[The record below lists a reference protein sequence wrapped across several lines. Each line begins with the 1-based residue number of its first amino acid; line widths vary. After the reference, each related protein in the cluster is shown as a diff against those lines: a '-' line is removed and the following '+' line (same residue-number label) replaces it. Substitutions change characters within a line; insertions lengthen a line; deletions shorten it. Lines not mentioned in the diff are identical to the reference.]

1 MEPLDALNRI
11 AFLLER
17 SGADTYKVRAFR
29 NAARAV
35 ADIDAA
41 TLSALAAAGRL
52 QTIEGIGKSTALVIT
67 EVLDGKVP
75 ERLTQLEETPDDVV
89 LDAPA
94 EELLGSL
101 RGDCHSHSDWSDGGS
116 PIREMAEA
124 ARELGHEYLVLT
136 DHSARLTVA
145 HGLNAERL
153 HAQLDVVADLNE
165 ELAPFRL
172 LTGIEVDIL
181 EDGSLDQELEL
192 LAELDVVVASV
203 HSKLRMEAPAMTER
217 MLAAI
222 ESPHTDI
229 LGHCTGRL
237 ITGRGR
243 AQSTFDA
250 DAVFTACARTGT
262 AVEINS
268 RPERQDP
275 PQDLLRRAVSLGCS
289 FAIDTDAH
297 APGQLGWLGRGC
309 AKAVDADVP
318 RRAHRQPEPGRRP
331 PGLGGNPCRLTQV
344 MLPVR
349 PPVAPMLAK
358 LARELPR
365 GPGLFYEPK
374 WDGFRCIVFRDGDD
388 VELGSRNEKPLT
400 RYFPELVDALRRE
413 LPERCVLDGEIVIVG
428 PHGLEFDALSQ
439 RIHPAEKRIRLLA
452 ESTPASFVAFDL
464 LAEGDRSFLEAPYA
478 RAARR
483 AGDGAAEGPPA
494 DPRHAGHRGPRR
506 GGGLV
511 LTLRGCGARRRR
523 GQGRGADLPARQA
536 GDGQGQAPAHRRLR
550 GGGLPHAQGRCRRG
564 LAALGAVRSLRDA
577 APRRRGVRLQRGTPA
592 RAGHRGRAIP
602 GGRPGRSPL
611 GGLGRSADGW
621 AGARGPGTAGTP
633 GRT

>member
-17 SGADTYKVRAFR
+17 GGADTYKVRAFR

-35 ADIDAA
+35 ADVDTD
-41 TLSALAAAGRL
+41 TLSALDRAGRL
-52 QTIEGIGKSTALVIT
+52 QSIEGVGKSTALVIA
-67 EVLDGKVP
+67 EALDGKVP

-153 HAQLDVVADLNE
+153 RTQLGVVADLNE

-181 EDGSLDQELEL
+181 EDGALDQEVEL

-250 DAVFTACARTGT
+250 DAVFTACAKTGT

-275 PQDLLRRAVSLGCS
+275 PQDLLRQAVSLGCS
-289 FAIDTDAH
+289 FSVDTDAH

-309 AKAVDADVP
+309 AKAVDAAV
-318 RRAHRQPEPGRRP
+318 
-331 PGLGGNPCRLTQV
+331 
-344 MLPVR
+344 
-349 PPVAPMLAK
+349 
-358 LARELPR
+358 
-365 GPGLFYEPK
+365 
-374 WDGFRCIVFRDGDD
+374 
-388 VELGSRNEKPLT
+388 
-400 RYFPELVDALRRE
+400 
-413 LPERCVLDGEIVIVG
+413 
-428 PHGLEFDALSQ
+428 
-439 RIHPAEKRIRLLA
+439 PAERIVNRGSIDELLSWSGA
-452 ESTPASFVAFDL
+452 HAS
-464 LAEGDRSFLEAPYA
+464 
-478 RAARR
+478 
-483 AGDGAAEGPPA
+483 
-494 DPRHAGHRGPRR
+494 
-506 GGGLV
+506 
-511 LTLRGCGARRRR
+511 
-523 GQGRGADLPARQA
+523 
-536 GDGQGQAPAHRRLR
+536 
-550 GGGLPHAQGRCRRG
+550 
-564 LAALGAVRSLRDA
+564 
-577 APRRRGVRLQRGTPA
+577 
-592 RAGHRGRAIP
+592 
-602 GGRPGRSPL
+602 
-611 GGLGRSADGW
+611 
-621 AGARGPGTAGTP
+621 
-633 GRT
+633 

>member
-1 MEPLDALNRI
+1 VEPLDALNRI

-35 ADIDAA
+35 ANVDAG
-41 TLSALAAAGRL
+41 TLAALAKSGRL
-52 QTIEGIGKSTALVIT
+52 QSIEGIGKSTAQVIT
-67 EVLDGKVP
+67 ETLEGKVP
-75 ERLTQLEETPDDVV
+75 ERLAHLEETPDDVV

-94 EELLGSL
+94 EQLLGSL

-145 HGLNAERL
+145 HGLDAERL
-153 HAQLDVVADLNE
+153 RAQLDVVADLRE

-192 LAELDVVVASV
+192 LAELNVVVASV

-250 DAVFTACARTGT
+250 QAVFGACARTST

-275 PQDLLRRAVSLGCS
+275 PQDLLRQAVSLGCS
-289 FAIDTDAH
+289 FSIDTDAH

-309 AKAVDADVP
+309 VKAVEAEVP
-318 RRAHRQPEPGRRP
+318 P
-331 PGLGGNPCRLTQV
+331 
-344 MLPVR
+344 
-349 PPVAPMLAK
+349 
-358 LARELPR
+358 ARIVNR
-365 GPGLFYEPK
+365 G
-374 WDGFRCIVFRDGDD
+374 
-388 VELGSRNEKPLT
+388 S
-400 RYFPELVDALRRE
+400 VDE
-413 LPERCVLDGEIVIVG
+413 
-428 PHGLEFDALSQ
+428 
-439 RIHPAEKRIRLLA
+439 LLA
-452 ESTPASFVAFDL
+452 
-464 LAEGDRSFLEAPYA
+464 
-478 RAARR
+478 
-483 AGDGAAEGPPA
+483 
-494 DPRHAGHRGPRR
+494 
-506 GGGLV
+506 
-511 LTLRGCGARRRR
+511 
-523 GQGRGADLPARQA
+523 
-536 GDGQGQAPAHRRLR
+536 
-550 GGGLPHAQGRCRRG
+550 
-564 LAALGAVRSLRDA
+564 
-577 APRRRGVRLQRGTPA
+577 
-592 RAGHRGRAIP
+592 
-602 GGRPGRSPL
+602 
-611 GGLGRSADGW
+611 W
-621 AGARGPGTAGTP
+621 AGSHGS
-633 GRT
+633 